1 MGKLPR
7 KLKIYIRLTRWE
19 DYFTFTQLVFGFI
32 LARNFVISGEDGVLL
47 IKTIFVLAPLLYGG
61 IYTLNN
67 IVDADFDRLN
77 PKKADRPIPAGE
89 ITKSQAGRI
98 SAILISAGIL
108 GAYLVD
114 LRVFYMAVSFL
125 AVNLAYTFWAKHV
138 PYLSIAVNSATHLLR
153 LIFGMWLAGSFQ
165 YGYVVPVFA
174 LGQINGTV
182 FRYIK
187 EIHDGG
193 IEARPVLKFYKLK
206 SLWAVFYAI
215 LAGIGLFV
223 VFGRPWEKAVG
234 LFFIAMHLF
243 NSIGYFRS
251 KRIKRLIDFSWR

>member
-1 MGKLPR
+1 MGKFLR

-19 DYFTFTQLVFGFI
+19 DYFTFTQLVFGFL

-67 IVDADFDRLN
+67 IVDADLDRLN
-77 PKKADRPIPAGE
+77 PKKADRPIPVGE

-114 LRVFYMAVSFL
+114 LRVFYMAISFL
-125 AVNLAYTFWAKHV
+125 AINIVYTFWAKHV
-138 PYLSIAVNSATHLLR
+138 PYLSIVVNSITHLLR
-153 LIFGMWLAGSFQ
+153 LLFGMWLAGSFQ
-165 YGYVVPVFA
+165 YGYVALVFA
-174 LGQINGTV
+174 LGLINGTV

-187 EIHDGG
+187 EIKEGA
-193 IEARPVLKFYKLK
+193 IEARPVLRFYKLK
-206 SLWAVFYAI
+206 SLWAIFYLV

-251 KRIKRLIDFSWR
+251 QKIKRLIDFSWR